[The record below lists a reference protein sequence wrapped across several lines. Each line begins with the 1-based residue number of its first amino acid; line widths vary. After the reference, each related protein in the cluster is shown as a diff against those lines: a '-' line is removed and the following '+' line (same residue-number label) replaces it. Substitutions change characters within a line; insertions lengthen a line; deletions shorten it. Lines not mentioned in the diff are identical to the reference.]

1 MRRMSCPTISSIG
14 LLERKRLFNFFTALH
29 LLLATKDGGQRGS
42 RAACCFL
49 SWTNFL
55 DLDQITSVV
64 VYVADERAPISAG
77 RDKAA
82 QNVDIIVQRSVH
94 RQLNIQQFWKAWH
107 CSLHTS
113 GGTAPGSL
121 LMGSRCPFS
130 KARQA
135 AFLSVAPAL
144 CVSLLQ
150 DFKTRIIVGMFQLWP
165 RWVQFFLADIGLHL
179 EVGSFDNNSNLAI
192 ALDADN
198 DNDEWMVGTWSVL
211 DNAFSTR
218 WWTELDFLV
227 VPAFQGCRRPHFS
240 HQIHAKLKFHAACFI
255 ALKIEHKN

>member
-42 RAACCFL
+42 RAACCFFC
-49 SWTNFL
+49 FL
-55 DLDQITSVV
+55 GWISLTWIKLLVV
-64 VYVADERAPISAG
+64 VYVADERAPFSAG

-94 RQLNIQQFWKAWH
+94 RQLNRFGKHGIALFTQVVAPPP
-107 CSLHTS
+107 
-113 GGTAPGSL
+113 APGSL
-121 LMGSRCPFS
+121 LMRSSRPFS

-144 CVSLLQ
+144 CVSLQ
-150 DFKTRIIVGMFQLWP
+150 DFKTRIIVGMFQLGP
-165 RWVQFFLADIGLHL
+165 RWVKFFLADIDFHL

-192 ALDADN
+192 ALDD
-198 DNDEWMVGTWSVL
+198 DGDKEWVL
-211 DNAFSTR
+211 GQSLTMPSPPGGGQN
-218 WWTELDFLV
+218 
-227 VPAFQGCRRPHFS
+227 
-240 HQIHAKLKFHAACFI
+240 
-255 ALKIEHKN
+255 

>member
-1 MRRMSCPTISSIG
+1 MSTDSST
-14 LLERKRLFNFFTALH
+14 FNRFGKHGIAL
-29 LLLATKDGGQRGS
+29 
-42 RAACCFL
+42 
-49 SWTNFL
+49 
-55 DLDQITSVV
+55 
-64 VYVADERAPISAG
+64 
-77 RDKAA
+77 
-82 QNVDIIVQRSVH
+82 
-94 RQLNIQQFWKAWH
+94 
-107 CSLHTS
+107 TS
-113 GGTAPGSL
+113 GGTRAAPGSL

-227 VPAFQGCRRPHFS
+227 VPAFQGCCRPHFS

>member
-1 MRRMSCPTISSIG
+1 MF
-14 LLERKRLFNFFTALH
+14 L
-29 LLLATKDGGQRGS
+29 
-42 RAACCFL
+42 FL

-64 VYVADERAPISAG
+64 VYVADERAPFSAG

-94 RQLNIQQFWKAWH
+94 RQLNIQQIWKAWH
-107 CSLHTS
+107 CSLLTS

-192 ALDADN
+192 ALDD
-198 DNDEWMVGTWSVL
+198 DGDKEWVL
-211 DNAFSTR
+211 GQSLTMPSPPGGGQN
-218 WWTELDFLV
+218 
-227 VPAFQGCRRPHFS
+227 
-240 HQIHAKLKFHAACFI
+240 
-255 ALKIEHKN
+255 